1 MVDFTGKNFKKWE
14 TDAATVGQ
22 ILGLTS
28 RRVTQLVAD
37 GVIKRSTRGKY
48 SVAAAV
54 AGYIKWLQ
62 AAQQRNAPS
71 EARERLIEARARS
84 IELQNEEREHRLIDT
99 DEAIAA
105 LDEFVGI
112 FSTELDG
119 LPARL
124 TRDLEER
131 KTVREAVDAIRNRA
145 ADKLAQ
151 RSAELRTNG
160 SIEMPVEEDD
170 NET

>member
-119 LPARL
+119 LPA
-124 TRDLEER
+124 DLRAIWRRER
-131 KTVREAVDAIRNRA
+131 PCGKRSTLSAIAR
-145 ADKLAQ
+145 
-151 RSAELRTNG
+151 RTN
-160 SIEMPVEEDD
+160 SHSDRQSCEPMAR
-170 NET
+170 